1 MSPTTNPR
9 MTVPIAYKLWA
20 IITTKYAEGAP
31 IPTVD
36 FDDILKSVGAMAD
49 NVPKDNQHP
58 DWGSRV
64 HQRSKAK
71 AVMNRIGKRE
81 EIGLQIVQLEH
92 PGRNMLGGSLT
103 YRNPD
108 RFAVD
113 FASRKA
119 HALPTHY
126 KGVKAQVRH
135 IRKHFILTDSA
146 DRLLERIEDDAEMD
160 LAVAN
165 LKAERQMLR
174 LKDLSDALTALP
186 SPDVKA

>member
-1 MSPTTNPR
+1 MSPTINPR

-20 IITTKYAEGAP
+20 ILTTRYAENEP
-31 IPTVD
+31 IPTKE
-36 FDDILKSVGAMAD
+36 FDELLKSVGAMSEDVPD
-49 NVPKDNQHP
+49 NNSHP

-71 AVMNRIGKRE
+71 GVMNRIGKRDDISFQ
-81 EIGLQIVQLEH
+81 IGQLEYA
-92 PGRNMLGGSLT
+92 GRNMLGGTIT

-108 RFAVD
+108 RHAVD

-119 HALPTHY
+119 AALPTHY

-135 IRKHFILTDSA
+135 LRKHFILTDSA
-146 DRLLERIEDDAEMD
+146 DRLLERIEEDAEMD
-160 LAVAN
+160 LAVAE

-174 LKDLSDALTALP
+174 LNKLSEDLVAIAH
-186 SPDVKA
+186 